1 MRVIGGDNAPDHRFA
16 YAQITLQRSGG
27 DHQCGGSLI
36 APDLVLTA
44 AHCSKWFS
52 SVHVDRH
59 DFGDAYDSYQIFEP
73 IQTVFHPDFDID
85 TFRYDFAVVQL
96 NGSVEYVEPVHLN
109 DDESVPGMD
118 DTMAVIGWGAVDYS
132 TKSSPVF
139 PDVIQRGTVG
149 SIPNPICEETKIDGR
164 SLYQGEIFPE
174 MMCALS
180 PGVDACIGD
189 SGGPLI
195 VEGTSSEGDRQVG
208 LVSWG
213 RGCAIYPGVYSRI
226 SSGFDW
232 IRSQAC
238 LLSNDPPPYFECTDA
253 ERGQTSAA
261 TSTTGTSTT
270 GTSTTGTSTTG
281 TSTTGTSTTSTADP
295 IPIKTE
301 ESSTGLKA
309 NPDNKSPLIP
319 GQSSEMVPLTIEIQM
334 DSNSDEVGWF
344 LSTTGGEMVLEVPNG
359 SYVYPN
365 AYVTQKILV
374 QRDTRYLFGITDVSH
389 DGICCGYGA
398 GWYRLILGT
407 GETSNNQ
414 IVTGDGQFDEAGMH
428 FFFVPPTSS
437 DSPTS
442 LEGSFWDPEQQ
453 VSAAGASQ
461 VPCTSI
467 VLFACFA
474 WLVQTIVL

>member
-59 DFGDAYDSYQIFEP
+59 DFGDTFDSYQIFEP
-73 IQTVFHPDFDID
+73 IQTVFHPEFDID

-96 NGSVEYVEPVHLN
+96 NGSVEYVEPVRLN
-109 DDESVPGMD
+109 DDESIPAMD
-118 DTMAVIGWGAVDYS
+118 NTMAVIGWGAVDYS
-132 TKSSPVF
+132 IKSSPVF
-139 PDVIQRGTVG
+139 PDVLQRGTVR
-149 SIPNPICEETKIDGR
+149 SITNPICEETTVGGR

-226 SSGFDW
+226 SSAFDW
-232 IRSQAC
+232 IRSEVC
-238 LLSNDPPPYFECTDA
+238 LLSNDPPSYFECTGA
-253 ERGQTSAA
+253 ERGQTS
-261 TSTTGTSTT
+261 TGTSTT
-270 GTSTTGTSTTG
+270 GTSATN
-281 TSTTGTSTTSTADP
+281 TADP
-295 IPIKTE
+295 IPVQAE
-301 ESSTGLKA
+301 ESSTGLQP
-309 NPDNKSPLIP
+309 NQDIKSTLNS
-319 GQSSEMVPLTIEIQM
+319 GHSSEMVPLTIEIQM
-334 DSNSDEVGWF
+334 DSNSEDVGWF

-359 SYVYPN
+359 SYAYPN
-365 AYVTQKILV
+365 AYVKQKILV
-374 QRDTRYLFGITDVSH
+374 QSDTRYLFGITDVSH

-398 GWYRLILGT
+398 GWYQLILGT
-407 GETSNNQ
+407 GETANNQ
-414 IVTGDGQFDEAGMH
+414 VVTGDGQFDEAGMH
-428 FFFVPPTSS
+428 FFFVPPPSNS

-453 VSAAGASQ
+453 ASAASAGQ

-467 VLFACFA
+467 VMLACFA